1 MKFPWRKKED
11 NPEPILAND
20 DLGAQDPYP
29 QQQTFNRPFMEPFSS
44 QSTTIILSVPFCL
57 TSNTSPATRA
67 IIAGIL
73 LAVFWKEYKLK
84 FRIDILA
91 IIIGIIIAV
100 AWLFTYDILPLFSIS
115 FEPMSTSTFILKLI
129 GFLIIAP
136 LIEELFTRSFVAR
149 VLINKDWRKVKIGK
163 FTVSSFLI
171 TAIFFGFSHNAWVA
185 GLISAVLL
193 NILLYKRKSIESCIL
208 AHFTANLTLAV
219 YIIANSAWYI
229 W

>member
-1 MKFPWRKKED
+1 MKEY
-11 NPEPILAND
+11 LA
-20 DLGAQDPYP
+20 
-29 QQQTFNRPFMEPFSS
+29 PFLAYIF
-44 QSTTIILSVPFCL
+44 IIPLMNFFGYD
-57 TSNTSPATRA
+57 SNVSYALRA